1 MTIYL
6 VYTMAML
13 VITMDVIDIYI
24 YIYKYV
30 FQHEDPN
37 DGWLL
42 FKKAFDFPDE
52 NGQGNGGEIPF
63 LHSALRECDSFLQIA
78 LYSPQVSPKIC

>member
-1 MTIYL
+1 MSL
-6 VYTMAML
+6 
-13 VITMDVIDIYI
+13 I

-52 NGQGNGGEIPF
+52 NGHENGGEIPF